1 MGRRRWG
8 ALALV
13 TAVIGLGAACAP
25 LPTPNDALV
34 VTTTADTFDGVCDA
48 ECSLRDAVAAANEL
62 EQVGELPNPITLPA
76 DTVVVSGTEPIV
88 VTRSVEIS
96 GVGSGLS
103 VLDITDAQIAGGAG
117 VFDVRAFTSLS
128 SVDVVSSD
136 PSTTD
141 VLASCTAAGPQVFNL
156 FSANTDGLAATS
168 SGCDATIISSV
179 VTGPATVIAPNR
191 LAATSSTL
199 PFADTTLTPLGF
211 VAIGSI
217 LTGPTTSGGT
227 TAPATLDLQAPPGV
241 DVIDVNLTAS
251 KVVGLD
257 LRLGGDG
264 AGSVN
269 AGALSS
275 SFALNG
281 TGGPTTITV
290 GTGSTATFINSSVH
304 GGGPAGALAVEG
316 TLNLESATITTSG
329 PAIVPGTSGVVNAR
343 RSILGASAGA
353 TCTAAV
359 TSQGYNVV
367 VGSSCGT
374 PAGTDVV
381 VADEAALQL
390 GAVESLGGLASQHR
404 VPGATS
410 PAVDLIPP
418 GPGDSADCPTEF
430 GQGRSIDALGTL
442 RPIGS
447 GCDAGA
453 IEFVPAP
460 PPAT

>member
-62 EQVGELPNPITLPA
+62 AQVGELPNRITLPA

-103 VLDITDAQIAGGAG
+103 VLDITDAQSAGA
-117 VFDVRAFTSLS
+117 FDVRAFTSLS

-136 PSTTD
+136 PSPTD
-141 VLASCTAAGPQVFNL
+141 VLASCAAAGPQVFNL
-156 FSANTDGLAATS
+156 FSANTEGLAATS

-179 VTGPATVIAPNR
+179 VTGPATVITPNR
-191 LAATSSTL
+191 LSATSSTL
-199 PFADTTLTPLGF
+199 PFADTTLTPLSF

-217 LTGPTTSGGT
+217 LTGPTTSGGA
-227 TAPATLDLQAPPGV
+227 TAPATLDLQAPA
-241 DVIDVNLTAS
+241 DVAVVDVNLTAS
-251 KVVGLD
+251 RLVGLD
-257 LRLGGDG
+257 VRLGGDA

-269 AGALSS
+269 ATALSS

-290 GTGSTATFINSSVH
+290 GAGSTATLVNSSVH
-304 GGGPAGALAVEG
+304 GGGPAGALVVDG
-316 TLNLESATITTSG
+316 TLNLESATITTVG
-329 PAIVPGTSGVVNAR
+329 PAIVPSASGVVTAR

-353 TCTAAV
+353 TCAAAV
-359 TSQGYNVV
+359 TSEGYNVV
-367 VGSSCGT
+367 IGSSCGT

-390 GAVESLGGLASQHR
+390 GAVETLGGLASQHR

-418 GPGDSADCPTEF
+418 GPADSPDCPTEL

-442 RPIGS
+442 RPIGA

-453 IEFVPAP
+453 IELVPAP
-460 PPAT
+460 AP